1 MKGWERGGAGQGRGR
16 HPQERVGEQDH
27 GGQGLP
33 RLTGVSLGQREPDG
47 EMWAMVFEPE
57 VHKCSFLVP
66 FSQFRRQGGMT
77 VLFVS
82 IKQKTLKCLLL
93 RVGFPVTW
101 DSQNEVPTSTEGGKE
116 ASPDPTLLWVSSA
129 TCRVPSLLTGL
140 SLCSGMRAPRV
151 KRRGC
156 WSPRRD
162 SFRKRALTSA
172 PHQQTA
178 ETVTAS

>member
-1 MKGWERGGAGQGRGR
+1 MLTVHEGLGARRSWAGEGKASPGEGG
-16 HPQERVGEQDH
+16 GEQDH

-47 EMWAMVFEPE
+47 EMWAMALETE

-93 RVGFPVTW
+93 
-101 DSQNEVPTSTEGGKE
+101 
-116 ASPDPTLLWVSSA
+116 
-129 TCRVPSLLTGL
+129 
-140 SLCSGMRAPRV
+140 
-151 KRRGC
+151 
-156 WSPRRD
+156 
-162 SFRKRALTSA
+162 
-172 PHQQTA
+172 
-178 ETVTAS
+178 